1 MNVSSWKKLFAGIC
15 ILGVTITLALVALFN
30 YKSKVDVT
38 ELIGIGRMKL
48 NCMLSATD
56 YNKSYPQPRT
66 KLDEAQSRLEGP
78 VDFDNFHT
86 SGLPLEIINGIQRFV
101 FFVGYPRS
109 GHSIVGSFMDA
120 HPNMIIAHEFMLF
133 KRWITDN
140 QLQNKPYLFN
150 ALFMDSYK
158 DATVGLRTKSSNSKG
173 YSLDVGF
180 PWQGRYDQ
188 QLLVIG
194 DKSGGMTTFKFMENS
209 TRFKHHYQQLLETV
223 NIPVRV
229 IHVVRNPYD
238 IISTST
244 LYKQGKKFVANLK
257 ALFQNNETRTT
268 AKKFDNERLLESE
281 TSDFFK
287 WASAVTEIIEYIGS
301 ENVLEIH
308 NSDLV
313 NDPTVTLR
321 NICAFLQVDCPV
333 DYLEA
338 VENKV
343 FKKVS
348 KTRELLEWPLRLRQ
362 AVEREKE
369 SFVFLNRYSFDS
381 DI

>member
-1 MNVSSWKKLFAGIC
+1 MSTPLKKLFTTGVC
-15 ILGVTITLALVALFN
+15 FLGVTATITLIVLFN
-30 YKSKVDVT
+30 LKATADVT
-38 ELIGIGRMKL
+38 ENIVLGRRILKRI
-48 NCMLSATD
+48 LSATD
-56 YNKSYPQPRT
+56 YNDSHSLPQT
-66 KLDEAQSRLEGP
+66 KEDDAQNRLKGP
-78 VDFDNFHT
+78 TEFYN
-86 SGLPLEIINGIQRFV
+86 LPSALPEDIIHGVQKFV
-101 FFVGYPRS
+101 FFIGYPRS
-109 GHSIVGSFMDA
+109 GHSIVGSLMDA
-120 HPNMIIAHEFMLF
+120 HPNMVIAHEFMLF

-140 QLQNKPYLFN
+140 QLRNKSYLFN

-194 DKSGGMTTFKFMENS
+194 DKSGGKATFKFMENS

-244 LYKQGKKFVANLK
+244 LYKQGIRFVANLK
-257 ALFQNNETRTT
+257 ALFRSNETRTT
-268 AKKFDNERLLESE
+268 AKKFNDEYLLAREI
-281 TSDFFK
+281 SDFFK
-287 WASAVTEIIEYIGS
+287 RATAVTEMIEYIGS
-301 ENVLEIH
+301 ERILEVH

-313 NDPTVTLR
+313 NSPKGTLLK
-321 NICAFLQVDCPV
+321 ICTFLQVDCPV

-338 VENKV
+338 VEQKV
-343 FKKVS
+343 FQKVS
-348 KTRELLEWPLRLRQ
+348 QTRKLVEWPLRLQQ

-369 SFVFLNRYSFDS
+369 SCVFISQYSFDS